1 MQNSSFTTPF
11 NTRSQQWQSQRSL
24 IVQYSNSESHV
35 QIVDVLFG
43 VFYYNQTSGTMI
55 SSACSLFIPI
65 ITSSTNRYMYFSWTV
80 IADNSRTVII
90 ILTISLL
97 VNSTYSLPLNVH
109 SNGVAQSLKGKNKI
123 KRLLSLFYLLQLM
136 LHL

>member
-1 MQNSSFTTPF
+1 MQNSSFTAPF
-11 NTRSQQWQSQRSL
+11 NTRSQQRQLRRSL
-24 IVQYSNSESHV
+24 IVTLNSHV
-35 QIVDVLFG
+35 QRVDVLFG

-55 SSACSLFIPI
+55 SSAACSSFIPI
-65 ITSSTNRYMYFSWTV
+65 ITSSTNHCMYFSWTV

>member
-1 MQNSSFTTPF
+1 M
-11 NTRSQQWQSQRSL
+11 
-24 IVQYSNSESHV
+24 

-55 SSACSLFIPI
+55 SSAACSSFIPI
-65 ITSSTNRYMYFSWTV
+65 ITSSMYMYFSGTV

-97 VNSTYSLPLNVH
+97 VNRTYSLPLNVH

-123 KRLLSLFYLLQLM
+123 KRLLSLFYILQLM